1 VGQGLAEPA
10 GAREERG
17 GWREL
22 ARERALFVR
31 YQRHGDLRAREQL
44 VTSHLGLARA
54 LAHRYR
60 QAGLL
65 EDDLIQVAS
74 LALVKAVDRYDLERG
89 TRFSSL
95 AVPMILGELKRH
107 LRDYGWGV
115 RVPRGLQERSLAVAS
130 AAETLA
136 GELGRAPSAAEIAQR
151 LKLSVEDVLEAR
163 EAASARR
170 PEYLDAPT
178 DRDGESRLA
187 SVGRDDPALSR
198 VESHR
203 DLGRAISMLTSRERE
218 LLRLRFFE
226 DLSQAKIAERM
237 GISQMH
243 VSRLLRQALER
254 TQVVMTD
261 PIRPD
266 TGAHAGRLRAHGS
279 LRLDHPRRERSHAA

>member
-1 VGQGLAEPA
+1 MAQAIAEPA
-10 GAREERG
+10 SARGERG
-17 GWREL
+17 GWQEL

-31 YQRHGDLRAREQL
+31 YRLHGDLRAREEL

-60 QAGLL
+60 RAGLL

-115 RVPRGLQERSLAVAS
+115 RVPRGLQERSLAVANAMES
-130 AAETLA
+130 LA
-136 GELGRAPSAAEIAQR
+136 GELGRAPTAGEIAER
-151 LKLSVEDVLEAR
+151 LKLSVEEVLEAR
-163 EAASARR
+163 EAASARQ
-170 PEYLDAPT
+170 PDYLDAPAG
-178 DRDGESRLA
+178 RDGAESRLA

-243 VSRLLRQALER
+243 VSRLLRHALER
-254 TQVVMTD
+254 TQLVMTD
-261 PIRPD
+261 PIRTD
-266 TGAHAGRLRAHGS
+266 AGAHAGRLRAHGS
-279 LRLDHPRRERSHAA
+279 LRLDHARRARRG